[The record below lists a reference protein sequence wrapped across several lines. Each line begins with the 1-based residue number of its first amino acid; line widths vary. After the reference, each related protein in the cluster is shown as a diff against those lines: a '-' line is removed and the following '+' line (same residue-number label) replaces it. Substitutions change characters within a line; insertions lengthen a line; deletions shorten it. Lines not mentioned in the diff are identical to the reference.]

1 MSQAEGERNYFF
13 FFFAYCSDLQNN
25 TKKIC
30 ALLHENILGSSRMLE
45 LFNKQKWTL
54 NYPKIVLQT
63 YHIIFSMIARVI
75 PKISLQKLKKT
86 YETFSSN
93 REKY

>member
-1 MSQAEGERNYFF
+1 
-13 FFFAYCSDLQNN
+13 
-25 TKKIC
+25 
-30 ALLHENILGSSRMLE
+30 MLE